1 MSNRQRGIIF
11 LCCCLLLIP
20 ISAHAQSG
28 AYATLD
34 APDLESFPR
43 VEAYLEVH
51 DAQGNFIHGLQV
63 DQIAILEDGHSLPVG
78 EIHELRP
85 GVQVVVVL
93 NPGSS
98 FGIRNNQA
106 ISRYDYLKEA
116 LRNWAISRQGSTIDD
131 WSLLITG
138 GPSIS
143 HVSDPA
149 QLVSTLDSEQIDPRS
164 AVPSLDTLFRGVSI
178 ASDPSPLPGMARVIL
193 FITPPPEADTLQS
206 LENISVQASEQD
218 VAIFVWMVSS
228 PGAFATQSVEKLR
241 DLSNQTNAKFFAYT
255 GEEEL
260 PNPEEYLEPLRSIYH
275 LVYQSNITENGSHQL
290 LARIQLADGPIET
303 NVQNFDMEVQAPQP
317 AFVSPPLEIQRK
329 LVSGK
334 DENEATPELSPKEAN
349 LQVVFDFPDGHMRP
363 LLKSELYVDGS
374 PASENLE
381 PPFDQFTWKLDQF
394 TSDGT
399 HQLQVRATDILGLT
413 GSSIEIPVR
422 ISVETQS
429 QDPLAAIRGNL
440 PLLGGLTAVLAGAVL
455 TLLLILGGRLRPRA
469 LRAARNQRRRP
480 DPVTQSVQIENEPP
494 ARRLPNWVNRL
505 SWSQRSA
512 APQAFAFLT
521 QISDTENPST
531 EPPIPITSE
540 ETTIGNDPKQA
551 TLILDHPSIEGVHAH
566 LRRQQEDGAF
576 RLADAGSIAG
586 TWVNYAPIS
595 KEGIKLEHGDLIHIG
610 GIGFRFTLRQ
620 PGQVRKP
627 VVTSEVPTEEPSEE
641 TKS

>member
-11 LCCCLLLIP
+11 LCCCLLLLP
-20 ISAHAQSG
+20 ISVYAQSG

-34 APDLESFPR
+34 SPNLETFPR
-43 VEAYLEVH
+43 VEAYLDVH
-51 DAQGNFIHGLQV
+51 DAQGNFIHGLQGE
-63 DQIAILEDGHSLPVG
+63 QIAILEDGHSLPVA
-78 EIHELRP
+78 EIQELRP

-149 QLVSTLDSEQIDPRS
+149 QLVATLESEQIDPRS

-178 ASDPSPLPGMARVIL
+178 ASDPSPLPRMARAIL

-206 LENISVQASEQD
+206 LENISVQASDQD
-218 VAIFVWMVSS
+218 VAVFIWMVSS

-241 DLSNQTNAKFFAYT
+241 QLSDQTNGKFFAYT

-260 PNPEEYLEPLRSIYH
+260 PNPEEYLEPLRSIYS
-275 LVYQSNITENGSHQL
+275 LVYQSNITEGGSHQL
-290 LARIQLADGPIET
+290 VARIQLADGPVET
-303 NVQNFDMEVQAPQP
+303 NVQNFEMDVQAPQP
-317 AFVSPPLEIQRK
+317 AFVSPPLEIRRR
-329 LVSGK
+329 LVTAE
-334 DENEATPELSPKEAN
+334 DENEANPELTPNEAK

-363 LLKSELYVDGS
+363 LLQSELYIDGN
-374 PASENLE
+374 PVAENSE
-381 PPFDQFTWKLDQF
+381 PPFDQFTWNLDEF
-394 TSDGT
+394 TSDGI
-399 HQLQVRATDILGLT
+399 HQVQVRATDILGLT
-413 GSSIEIPVR
+413 GTSIEIPVR
-422 ISVETQS
+422 ISVETRS
-429 QDPLAAIRGNL
+429 QDPWVAIRSNL
-440 PLLGGLTAVLAGAVL
+440 PLLGGLIALLAGAVL
-455 TLLLILGGRLRPRA
+455 TLLLVLGGRLRPRA

-512 APQAFAFLT
+512 APQAYAFLT
-521 QISDTENPST
+521 QISDTEISST
-531 EPPIPITSE
+531 EPPIPITSDV
-540 ETTIGNDPKQA
+540 TTLGSDPKQA
-551 TLILDHPSIEGVHAH
+551 SLVLDHPSIEGVHAH
-566 LRRQQEDGAF
+566 LRRQQEDGSF
-576 RLADAGSIAG
+576 RLADAGSVAG

-627 VVTSEVPTEEPSEE
+627 VVTSEVPTEEPIEE
-641 TKS
+641 TK

>member
-1 MSNRQRGIIF
+1 MSNCQRGIIY
-11 LCCCLLLIP
+11 LCCCLLLLP
-20 ISAHAQSG
+20 ISAYAQTG

-34 APDLESFPR
+34 SPNLEAFPT
-43 VEAYLEVH
+43 VEAYLDVH
-51 DAQGNFIHGLQV
+51 DAQGNFIHGLQSE
-63 DQIAILEDGHSLPVG
+63 QIAILEDGHTLPVL

-149 QLVSTLDSEQIDPRS
+149 QLVATLDSEQIDPRS
-164 AVPSLDTLFRGVSI
+164 AVPSLDTLFRAVSI
-178 ASDPSPLPGMARVIL
+178 ASDPSPLPGMARAIL

-228 PGAFATQSVEKLR
+228 PGTFATQSVEKLR
-241 DLSNQTNAKFFAYT
+241 QLSEQTNAKFFAYT

-260 PNPEEYLEPLRSIYH
+260 PSPEEYLEPLRSNYR
-275 LVYQSNITENGSHQL
+275 LAYQSNITEGGTHQL
-290 LARIQLADGPIET
+290 VVRIQVADGPIET
-303 NVQNFDMEVQAPQP
+303 NLQNFEMDVQAPQP

-329 LVSGK
+329 LVTGE
-334 DENEATPELSPKEAN
+334 DENEANSELAPNETN

-363 LLKSELYVDGS
+363 LLHSVLFVDGS
-374 PASENLE
+374 PVSENVE
-381 PPFDQFTWKLDQF
+381 SPFDQFIWKLDEF

-399 HQLQVRATDILGLT
+399 HQLQVQATDILGLT

-422 ISVETQS
+422 ISVETRS
-429 QDPLAAIRGNL
+429 QDPWAAIRNNL
-440 PLLGGLTAVLAGAVL
+440 PLLAVLVAVLAGAIL
-455 TLLLILGGRLRPRA
+455 ALLLVVGGRLRPRA

-480 DPVTQSVQIENEPP
+480 DPVTQPVQIENESP

-512 APQAFAFLT
+512 APQAYAFLT
-521 QISDTENPST
+521 QISDTDSPSM
-531 EPPIPITSE
+531 EPPIPIKSD
-540 ETTIGNDPKQA
+540 ETILGSDSKQA
-551 TLILDHPSIEGVHAH
+551 SLVFDHPSIEGVHAY
-566 LRRQQEDGAF
+566 LRRQPEDGTF
-576 RLADAGSIAG
+576 RLADAGSVAG

-610 GIGFRFTLRQ
+610 RIGLRFTLRQ

-627 VVTSEVPTEEPSEE
+627 VVTSDVPIEEPIEE
-641 TKS
+641 TK